1 MSIEFAQ
8 GEPGDDDGL
17 SELGVTNLHGLFIG
31 DAAVPNTSET
41 LSFRHMYPSEFAVFE
56 GRPVS
61 IIERRSRLI
70 GFDTQVAP
78 RDCSR
83 RDCQPTLL
91 ERRKGVSKARAKWPE
106 RRDIHQR
113 S

>member
-1 MSIEFAQ
+1 MFIDFPQ
-8 GEPGDDDGL
+8 GEPGDGDAL

-31 DAAVPNTSET
+31 DAAVPNTSKT
-41 LSFRHMYPSEFAVFE
+41 LSLRHMYPSKFAVFE

-70 GFDTQVAP
+70 GFDTQEAP
-78 RDCSR
+78 RDPCR

-91 ERRKGVSKARAKWPE
+91 ERRKGVSKVRAKWPE
-106 RRDIHQR
+106 RTVIHQ
-113 S
+113 